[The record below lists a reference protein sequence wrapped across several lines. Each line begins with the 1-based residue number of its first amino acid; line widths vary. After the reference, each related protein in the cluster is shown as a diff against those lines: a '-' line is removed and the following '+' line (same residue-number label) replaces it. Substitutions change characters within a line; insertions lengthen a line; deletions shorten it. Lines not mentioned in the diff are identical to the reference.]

1 MYSSKSNSC
10 LLEREKGSESHVLL
24 ERKNHNVNIKNK
36 V

>member
-24 ERKNHNVNIKNK
+24 ERKNVNIKNK